1 MAGAKLVVLYPRP
14 SNMEQFERAYM
25 DDHIPMAQEGI
36 AGATKLVLAKAVG
49 APEGAPAFHRVAE
62 IYFDSLEALQR
73 SLATPSTQA
82 VAQHAVSIS
91 SGGPPVFLFCE
102 EQVLA
107 PAHAAG
113 AG

>member
-1 MAGAKLVVLYPRP
+1 MPGAKLVVLYPRP
-14 SNMEQFERAYM
+14 TDLDAFERAYV
-25 DDHIPMAQEGI
+25 DEHIPMAQESI

-49 APEGAPAFHRVAE
+49 APDGVPPFHRVAE
-62 IYFDSLEALQR
+62 IYFDSLDALQR

-91 SGGPPVFLFCE
+91 SGGPPVFLVCE
-102 EQVLA
+102 EQVVT
-107 PAHAAG
+107 PAQAAG